1 MFLFAIGAAV
11 LLVGFI
17 AWRSRIRQWAP
28 VVEKEPYILQP
39 ETPSAIGDLDPRA
52 EVDQYYDDGPDTLE
66 TPAPEAAP
74 NKSFSFWLGGSGA
87 SDDDGDVAHVSSGT
101 EATPDSEET
110 AGKTLGRA

>member
-1 MFLFAIGAAV
+1 MFMFAMGAAV

-52 EVDQYYDDGPDTLE
+52 EVDEYYDDGPDTLE
-66 TPAPEAAP
+66 TPTPEAAP
-74 NKSFSFWLGGSGA
+74 NKSFSFWLGRSGA
-87 SDDDGDVAHVSSGT
+87 SDDDGSAAHDSSEA

-110 AGKTLGRA
+110 TAKTPGHD